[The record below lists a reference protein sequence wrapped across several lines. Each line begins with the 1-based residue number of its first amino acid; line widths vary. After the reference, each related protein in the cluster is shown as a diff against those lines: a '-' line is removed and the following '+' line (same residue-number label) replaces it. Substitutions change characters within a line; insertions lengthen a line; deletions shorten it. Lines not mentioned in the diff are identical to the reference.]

1 MLILYLLVFICQYIY
16 IYYFLNISNSKIVKS
31 IYNYTLK
38 DNDKEQSATIYR
50 TNRGSK
56 KIIMFF
62 SGSFLLEKHF
72 YIDKL
77 MYDLE
82 LEYENLMENYEF

>member
-16 IYYFLNISNSKIVKS
+16 IYYFLNISNPKIVKS
-31 IYNYTLK
+31 VYNYTLK
-38 DNDKEQSATIYR
+38 DSDKEQSATIYR

-62 SGSFLLEKHF
+62 SGSFLLEKHYPHSPPAF
-72 YIDKL
+72 TKQIKNFL
-77 MYDLE
+77 
-82 LEYENLMENYEF
+82 